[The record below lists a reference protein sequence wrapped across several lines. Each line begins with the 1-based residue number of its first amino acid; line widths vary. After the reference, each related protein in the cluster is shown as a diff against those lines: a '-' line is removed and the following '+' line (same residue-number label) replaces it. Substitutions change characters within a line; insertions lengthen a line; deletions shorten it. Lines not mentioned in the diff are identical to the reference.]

1 MDLDAQ
7 TKLIDEIRA
16 VFEENIGEVIH
27 VEQDLGRSRI
37 SANTG
42 VIHSV
47 HPRLFVLEVTRKR
60 GPKASLS
67 YQYSDVLTGVVVVT
81 KGGENMF
88 VDYQELLAVKK
99 EPYDESLYIDND
111 FEDERV
117 LS

>member
-1 MDLDAQ
+1 MELEEQ
-7 TKLIDEIRA
+7 TKLIDEIRS
-16 VFEENIGEVIH
+16 VFEENIGETIR
-27 VEQDLGRSRI
+27 VEQDLGRSRV
-37 SANTG
+37 SVNTG

-47 HPRLFVLEVTRKR
+47 HPKLFILEVTRKR
-60 GPKASLS
+60 GPKSSLS
-67 YQYSDVLTGVVVVT
+67 YQYSDVLTGIVVIT
-81 KGGENMF
+81 KGGENLF